1 MSDKNQIILGRRS
14 HQEFMAENLAGKFRS
29 KADFY
34 FYLDKHLQVSELIQI
49 SNISLVLYA
58 NDIVD

>member
-1 MSDKNQIILGRRS
+1 MSGQNQIVLGRRS

-34 FYLDKHLQVSELIQI
+34 FYLDKHLQVS
-49 SNISLVLYA
+49 
-58 NDIVD
+58 